1 MSYSIFYR
9 AMFIKMKDGTYIPTI
24 ESGDNNVWDC
34 DNRRRSRE
42 WCSSRWTHETEEQRA
57 RFSLTEEEIIS
68 GAQAFVD
75 KKVKQYEG
83 REPAFGGEPHTKEQV
98 LKDFYY
104 FSCVKISGASEQTAA
119 RFVGFFRSGIRNAV
133 PMSEVTVFLA
143 WYEKPENEGGEKYHR
158 EFVATEEDL
167 AAMWE
172 RLRARGIT
180 PWVCLTDGSA
190 QRAWREVK
198 ACNRMNRVKREH
210 TECFIVAL
218 NENGVDKYLLRL
230 TSRHLWFTRWADSAH
245 KYATRKGAE
254 HAAKRVVG
262 RFVGVTEAK
271 VVSLGVN
278 Q

>member
-34 DNRRRSRE
+34 DGRRRSRE
-42 WCSSRWTHETEEQRA
+42 WCSSRWIHETEEQKA

-68 GAQAFVD
+68 SAQAFVD
-75 KKVKQYEG
+75 KKVEEYDG
-83 REPAFGGEPHTKEQV
+83 REPAFGGEPYTKEQV
-98 LKDFYY
+98 LKDFFF
-104 FSCVKISGASEQTAA
+104 FSSVKISGASEQTAA

-133 PMSEVTVFLA
+133 PMCDVTVFLA
-143 WYEKPENEGGEKYHR
+143 WYEQDNKYDR
-158 EFVATEEDL
+158 EFVKTEEDL
-167 AAMWE
+167 AATWE

-180 PWVCLTDGSA
+180 PWICLTDGSA
-190 QRAWREVK
+190 QRAWRDVK

-218 NENGVDKYLLRL
+218 NENGTDKYLLRL
-230 TSRHLWFTRWADSAH
+230 TGRHLWFTRWADSAH

>member
-42 WCSSRWTHETEEQRA
+42 WCSHRWNYETEEQKA

-68 GAQAFVD
+68 SAQAFVD
-75 KKVKQYEG
+75 QKVKEYDG

-119 RFVGFFRSGIRNAV
+119 LFLNFFKSGFRNAITMDELDGGLSLFWYDNTNGGHHEYV
-133 PMSEVTVFLA
+133 QNEEELA
-143 WYEKPENEGGEKYHR
+143 EKW
-158 EFVATEEDL
+158 D
-167 AAMWE
+167 

-198 ACNRMNRVKREH
+198 DRNRMNRVKREH

-218 NENGVDKYLLRL
+218 KENGVDKYLFRL
-230 TSRHLWFTRWADSAH
+230 TGRHLWFTRWADSAH

-262 RFVGVTEAK
+262 RFVGVTEAN